1 MPEWR
6 RSVVDSPPS
15 RLWIL
20 VGLLVVGVLVGCTSD
35 DDDSVDDDTGWTT
48 VELEAAGSRLVYHQ
62 DGYVD
67 IVDEG
72 GNAILTHGIGALR
85 LDDWGDEGV
94 RFTTDADR
102 ERDAVVDHG
111 TTALGDAQ
119 TLEVTVTGDEGE
131 PDLVWT
137 IAAYRDRGFYTFRLR
152 TENGTG
158 DTLHLA
164 KVSPIEVRWD
174 EGGALYL
181 GQEPAEHRILENGSY
196 AALDFIAMVNPGDM
210 PRDEAYANIAP
221 GAFEGHSVSTSN
233 HAVTDLACAG
243 DDAPGSCAWVAGA
256 LSFET
261 SAPVIEL
268 SHNPWYAPTSDD
280 GRLGF
285 DYFSATAAWLPD
297 PKPLADGAALASELF
312 YVHPKLDDAGPGLE
326 QYADVVAA
334 AVGTVP
340 WHRREEG
347 RRVPNGWNSWSGSG
361 GTGGYGTGLG
371 EAEVIENLDVMATEL
386 RDWGIDWFQFDD
398 GYEPH
403 YGDWYEWVEE
413 KFPSGP
419 EGLSQQ
425 IRDRG
430 LKPGLWMAP
439 FSPSV
444 DSDLYADHPDWFV
457 DPVALG
463 VPITAGYGLLDLSHP
478 EVHEYL
484 HELFTTFTEEWGF
497 EWLKLDFGYYAMFGQ
512 DFYESDYTRE
522 EAWRS
527 SMQVIRD
534 ALGEEA
540 FFLIIGQMGINY
552 GLADGGRLTL
562 DTMPVWEHEPGQT
575 MMMEEAGLKPS
586 LRTFTRRWWANDRI
600 WVNHPDLFF
609 FRSNTLDESWPRVS
623 FTEART
629 FATAIALTGG
639 IVKLGDRLVDLD
651 GDAINVIRTMIPIYP
666 TPARPLDVFE
676 REFPEVFW
684 QTVDAPLDGYT
695 ESYHLL
701 GLFHWGI
708 NTDLS
713 VNPYVEIPESGDDRV
728 HTVDLVERGL
738 DGKYLAYEFWT
749 GEFLGNVSG
758 ELTVPVPSHDCRV
771 VALRTPL
778 DHPQF
783 LGWNRQVSM
792 GGTVLGQVTWDEDE
806 RQLTLQM
813 DAAVPSEKAPFTYEI
828 AIHVPDGYTH
838 ATTASTGV
846 PLTDVVPEQD
856 GEVLKIRFVPDATGP
871 LTLMV
876 GF

>member
-1 MPEWR
+1 M
-6 RSVVDSPPS
+6 VV
-15 RLWIL
+15 LAI
-20 VGLLVVGVLVGCTSD
+20 VGLVGCTSD
-35 DDDSVDDDTGWTT
+35 DDDSAEDETGWTT
-48 VELEAAGSRLVYHQ
+48 VELEAEGSRLVYHQ

-72 GNAILTHGIGALR
+72 GNAILTHGIAALR
-85 LDDWGDEGV
+85 LDDWGDEGI
-94 RFTTDADR
+94 RLTTDADR
-102 ERDAVVDHG
+102 SREAWLDYE

-119 TLEVTVTGDEGE
+119 VLEVTVSGEDAE

-137 IAAYRDRGFYTFRLR
+137 IAAYRDGGFYTFRLR
-152 TENGTG
+152 TENGSG
-158 DTLHLA
+158 DALQLA
-164 KVSPIEVRWD
+164 KVSPIEIRAED
-174 EGGALYL
+174 GGALYL
-181 GQEPAEHRILENGSY
+181 GQDPAEHRILENGSY

-210 PRDEAYANIAP
+210 PRDEGYASIAP

-233 HAVTDLACAG
+233 HAVTDLGCAG
-243 DDAPGSCAWVAGA
+243 DAAPGTCAWVAGA

-268 SHNPWYAPTSDD
+268 SHNPWLATTSDD

-285 DYFSATAAWLPD
+285 DYFSATAAYLPD
-297 PKPLADGAALASELF
+297 PKPLADGASLESELF
-312 YVHPKLDDAGPGLE
+312 YVRPKTSDAAVALE
-326 QYADVVAA
+326 EYAEVVATS
-334 AVGTVP
+334 VGTLP

-371 EAEVIENLDVMATEL
+371 EEEVLENLDIMATEL

-419 EGLSQQ
+419 TGLSQA

-444 DSDLYADHPDWFV
+444 DSQLYADHPEWFL
-457 DPVALG
+457 DPVAIG
-463 VPITAGYGLLDLSHP
+463 VPVTQGYGILDLSHP

-484 HELFTTFTEEWGF
+484 HDLFTTFREEWGF

-512 DFYESDYTRE
+512 DFYVEGSTRE

-527 SMQVIRD
+527 AMQVIRD
-534 ALGEEA
+534 ALGEDA

-562 DTMPVWEHEPGQT
+562 DTMPVWDHEPGQT

-586 LRTFTRRWWANDRI
+586 LRTFSKRWYVNDRI

-609 FRSNTLDESWPRVS
+609 FRSNTLDETWPRVS

-629 FATAIALTGG
+629 FATATALTGG

-666 TPARPLDVFE
+666 TGARPLDVFV

-684 QTVDAPLDGYT
+684 QPIEAPLDGYQ
-695 ESYHLL
+695 ESYHLV
-701 GLFHWGI
+701 GLFHWGE
-708 NTDLS
+708 NTDMS
-713 VNPYVEIPESGDDRV
+713 VNPYEEIPDTEDDRV
-728 HTVDLVERGL
+728 HTLDLVERGL

-749 GEFLGNVSG
+749 GEFLGTVND
-758 ELTVPVPSHDCRV
+758 ELTVSVPSHDCRV

-778 DHPQF
+778 GHPQF

-792 GGTVLGQVTWDEDE
+792 GGTVLGEVTWDEDE
-806 RQLTLQM
+806 RQLSLQM
-813 DAAVPSEKAPFTYEI
+813 DAAVPSEKAPFTYEL

-846 PLTDVVPEQD
+846 PLTDVIPEQD
-856 GEVLKIRFVPDATGP
+856 GEVLKIRFVPEATGP